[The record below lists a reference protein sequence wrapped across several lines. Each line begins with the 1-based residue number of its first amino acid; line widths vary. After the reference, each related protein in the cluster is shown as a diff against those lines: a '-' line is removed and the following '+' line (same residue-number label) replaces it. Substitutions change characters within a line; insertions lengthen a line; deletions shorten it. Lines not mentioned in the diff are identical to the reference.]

1 MTTVPPSD
9 FELQS
14 TEHADL
20 PDFLFHSALEHASDP
35 IVITT
40 GTLDTSTLV
49 FVNKAFTRVTGF
61 AADEVIGQPTTI
73 LYGPRSNRA
82 AITALTAD
90 LDAGRAVNLEIVHY
104 RKDGTP
110 FDTKWHVAP
119 VVGPPPH
126 RATYRISIAVDISE
140 HSTALAGI
148 ARAHQEW
155 RDTVDAVDDC
165 IVLCEADARI
175 RRCNRAFADAMRE
188 SFTGL
193 IGRPISD
200 VWFGPDG
207 RPTTAPDPFAA
218 GIAETHR
225 PGSAGAFEVRS
236 YPTAGLDA
244 HPTGWVHVIRDL
256 SEQRRMEAV
265 ADAVNMME
273 GVGFV
278 FSGIRHELGNPIN
291 SAKVALSVLRTHL
304 RDYPM
309 ETIARYI
316 DRALTEIARVEY
328 LLKTLKSFSAHER
341 PQIEAVPLGPFLD
354 TFCSLIAADFH
365 ERGIVVDHIPGAATA
380 VVLADPRALHQVLLN
395 LVSNAADALV
405 DRPDP
410 RVRIR
415 VVPATRSPGPAYV
428 DVLVAD
434 SGCGMTPAQTR
445 DLFKPFI
452 TSKLN
457 GTGLGLVI
465 SKKLLLSMNGMIDIS
480 STHGVGTTARVT
492 LEAAHAN

>member
-1 MTTVPPSD
+1 MRTVPPSD

-14 TEHADL
+14 TEQGNI
-20 PDFLFHSALEHASDP
+20 PDFLFRSALDYASDP

-49 FVNKAFTRVTGF
+49 FVNQAFSRATGF
-61 AADEVIGQPTTI
+61 SAAELVGRPTAI
-73 LYGPRSNRA
+73 LYGPRSNQA
-82 AITALTAD
+82 AIAALAAD
-90 LDAGRAVNLEIVHY
+90 LDAGRSVDLEIVHY

-110 FDTKWHVAP
+110 FDTRWHIASI
-119 VVGPPPH
+119 VGPPPQ
-126 RATYRISIAVDISE
+126 RATYRISIAEDIAE
-140 HSTALAGI
+140 HRRALARI

-175 RRCNRAFADAMRE
+175 RRCNRAFADAMRD
-188 SFTGL
+188 SYTGL
-193 IGRPISD
+193 IGRPIGD
-200 VWFGPDG
+200 VWFGPEG
-207 RPTTAPDPFAA
+207 RPPGTPDPFAS
-218 GIAETHR
+218 GIAETDR
-225 PGSAGAFEVRS
+225 PGSPGAFEVRS
-236 YPTAGLDA
+236 YPTAGLENQPA
-244 HPTGWVHVIRDL
+244 GWVHVIRDL

-316 DRALTEIARVEY
+316 DRALTEIGRVEY

-354 TFCSLIAADFH
+354 TFCALIAADFH

-415 VVPATRSPGPAYV
+415 VVPAARSSGPAYV

-434 SGCGMTPAQTR
+434 SGCGMTPAQSR

-465 SKKLLLSMNGMIDIS
+465 SKKLLLSMRGMIDIS
-480 STHGVGTTARVT
+480 STQGVGTTVRVS
-492 LEAAHAN
+492 LEAADAH